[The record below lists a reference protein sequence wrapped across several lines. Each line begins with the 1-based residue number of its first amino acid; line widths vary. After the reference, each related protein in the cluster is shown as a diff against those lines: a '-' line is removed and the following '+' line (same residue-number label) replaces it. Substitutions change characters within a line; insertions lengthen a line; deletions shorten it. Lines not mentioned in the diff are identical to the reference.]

1 MTESASTCVMA
12 GGVAFHVGRGGERG
26 GEINA
31 DIGHGIGGHPQLVFF
46 LNKVGPSWRKESSN
60 GILCAMALL
69 GWNVDCDV
77 QYPGGAPLSRDA
89 SLCCVQHP
97 LQREGPETGWAQ
109 SRGVVI
115 LPMYIGSAAW
125 VGFGLFGRE

>member
-1 MTESASTCVMA
+1 MRTLAMGSAGTPSL
-12 GGVAFHVGRGGERG
+12 F
-26 GEINA
+26 
-31 DIGHGIGGHPQLVFF
+31 FF